1 MQEEKN
7 VPTSSKEHNPTLEE
21 LKKDLRQH
29 SSTKLNLFYA
39 YTTLYIIN
47 YTFQHQQTKYQ
58 NQSEEDEKVPDTE
71 EHKENI
77 LHGPSAGMF
86 IKNQKISKN
95 ESLNQPKFYF
105 QRGITKEQEEA
116 EKKIQ
121 KEKMK
126 KEKEKSKKTPGK
138 ISTDLIPLNQN
149 HFIRSENYEKLDYQF
164 EDDELS
170 EDSEEI
176 DL

>member
-29 SSTKLNLFYA
+29 SSTKLNHPPDKA
-39 YTTLYIIN
+39 
-47 YTFQHQQTKYQ
+47 KRDRGGYQ

-105 QRGITKEQEEA
+105 QRGITKE
-116 EKKIQ
+116 
-121 KEKMK
+121 M
-126 KEKEKSKKTPGK
+126 KEKEK
-138 ISTDLIPLNQN
+138 I
-149 HFIRSENYEKLDYQF
+149 EKERKLQL
-164 EDDELS
+164 EKERKEQEKAEKERLQQL
-170 EDSEEI
+170 EQKRI
-176 DL
+176 DRRGTAQR